1 MNISIRPIQ
10 IDGRTATEGTISVA
24 LSDSV
29 AIRIV
34 PVIDGVEQPDHALG
48 LVGTADTDD
57 TTVLLAAVRDA
68 VQTFATGR
76 GV

>member
-1 MNISIRPIQ
+1 MNIEIRPIN
-10 IDGRTATEGTISVA
+10 IDDKIAVEGVISVA
-24 LSDSV
+24 VSDSV

-34 PVIDGVEQPDHALG
+34 PIIDGVEHPDHALG
-48 LVGTADTDD
+48 LVGTADSDD
-57 TTVLLAAVRDA
+57 TVTLLAAVRDA